1 MYTINTDTVGTQTH
15 QVKSLQQICQK
26 NSGGGGGG
34 LVISVAQYV
43 LDTSVEIQ

>member
-26 NSGGGGGG
+26 NSGGGGG
-34 LVISVAQYV
+34 LVILVAQYV